1 MRHDTLTLKS
11 QEALA
16 EAQRIAGEENQ
27 QELSPGHLLL
37 AMLAQAD
44 GVTPPL
50 LAQAGVQPGAVEQEL
65 RRSIEKTPRVH
76 GAMAAPPSPGRELRF
91 VLEEASREAAALQDD
106 YVSVEHLLLALTANG
121 AGETA

>member
-50 LAQAGVQPGAVEQEL
+50 LAQAGV
-65 RRSIEKTPRVH
+65 
-76 GAMAAPPSPGRELRF
+76 
-91 VLEEASREAAALQDD
+91 
-106 YVSVEHLLLALTANG
+106 
-121 AGETA
+121 